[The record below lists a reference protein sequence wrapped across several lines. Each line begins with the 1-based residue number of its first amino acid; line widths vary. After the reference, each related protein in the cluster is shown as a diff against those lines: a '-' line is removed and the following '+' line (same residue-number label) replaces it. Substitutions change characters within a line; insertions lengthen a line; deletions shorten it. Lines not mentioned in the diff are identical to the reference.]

1 MPEYT
6 QKTQELLDRMNVA
19 TSRKEYVF
27 DKQKIT
33 ELVAKLYNLFSFK
46 IPKIEWCVDI
56 TDEKFSGAA
65 RAAGATRATRAAR
78 AAGATRAAWAA
89 WAAGAAGA
97 AWAAGAARAAGATG
111 AAWAAG
117 ATGAARAAWAA
128 RAATDYNGQEY
139 IFSYEFCQTNE
150 CNENDRKFN
159 KAQELFLQ
167 LKEAG
172 AGYLAEKN
180 DIVYI
185 CPNPIIFLEENQ
197 YHSDQFPAVSWKD
210 GLELYYLD
218 GVNLA
223 KDLWQKII
231 SQKMTFSEIMTIE
244 TADQRTVALKYNPQA
259 ILNEHAELVHKDNR
273 NNELYKIEGQK
284 INEELGFPKI
294 WFLKMLCPTGRIFIE
309 GCDPIE
315 AEKNPNATYQQAL
328 LCGLSI
334 EQYMSLELES

>member
-65 RAAGATRATRAAR
+65 RAAGATRA
-78 AAGATRAAWAA
+78 AW
-89 WAAGAAGA
+89 
-97 AWAAGAARAAGATG
+97 
-111 AAWAAG
+111 
-117 ATGAARAAWAA
+117 AAWAA